1 MENTNKN
8 VEELF
13 NPTLSQV
20 YKDKFQE
27 LIFRMDNAYANYY
40 KFYCYFSKTFFVIC
54 NSVYV

>member
-27 LIFRMDNAYANYY
+27 LIF
-40 KFYCYFSKTFFVIC
+40 CIQL
-54 NSVYV
+54 